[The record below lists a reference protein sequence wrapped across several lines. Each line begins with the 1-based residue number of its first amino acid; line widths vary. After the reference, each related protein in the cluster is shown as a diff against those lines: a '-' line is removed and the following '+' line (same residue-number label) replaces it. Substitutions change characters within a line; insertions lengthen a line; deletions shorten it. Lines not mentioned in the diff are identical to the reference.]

1 MISAAPGVVTR
12 TLIKK
17 FGSLEAAQ
25 ASLEK
30 RELVEN
36 RRRVARPTNASDV
49 RLATGKSL
57 GSVVF
62 KTIVNN
68 QVHRLRC
75 TSDCVGGRGLRVF
88 DRVAKGVILARGSG
102 IIVRIDEA
110 PGSTTSGQ
118 FKIYDT
124 KDSYLLLDPPS
135 TAMPASLANTSDGI
149 VPNNCRITHK
159 AGSDYF
165 SIVTLRA
172 LEPGEEV
179 LVAYGSKFT
188 GTVREV
194 AKEEHR
200 MRTMEN
206 KMSCNMLV
214 RCVLCNSLI
223 KNRLFKYHSKLV
235 CRRKQ
240 KVLLS

>member
-1 MISAAPGVVTR
+1 MFAAPGVITR

-17 FGSLEAAQ
+17 FGSIEAAQ

-30 RELVEN
+30 RDHVEN

-57 GSVVF
+57 GGVVF
-62 KTIVNN
+62 KTAVNN

-88 DRVAKGVILARGSG
+88 DRVAKGVTLARGSG
-102 IIVRIDEA
+102 IIVRNNEA
-110 PGSTTSGQ
+110 HDNTTSCR

-149 VPNNCRITHK
+149 MPNNCRITHK
-159 AGSDYF
+159 AGSEYF

-200 MRTMEN
+200 IKTIEN
-206 KMSCNMLV
+206 KMSCNKLM

-223 KNRLFKYHSKLV
+223 KKRLFKYHSKLA
-235 CRRKQ
+235 CLKKQ
-240 KVLLS
+240 KILFS